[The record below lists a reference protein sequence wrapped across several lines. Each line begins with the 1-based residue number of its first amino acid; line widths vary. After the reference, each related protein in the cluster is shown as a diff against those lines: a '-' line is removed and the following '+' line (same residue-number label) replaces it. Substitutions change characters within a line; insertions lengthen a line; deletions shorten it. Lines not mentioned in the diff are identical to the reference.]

1 MGRQKSVKMN
11 LNRMD
16 FAALHTEVRR
26 TPNKAER
33 HEMWARLSK
42 RLMRSIGAIGP
53 KEPAV
58 WTWTLG
64 DQSGTVSAH
73 TRSEARSA
81 IKKVLGTKTLPTNL
95 EINK

>member
-11 LNRMD
+11 LSRMD
-16 FAALHTEVRR
+16 YAALHTEVRR
-26 TPNKAER
+26 TPTKAER
-33 HEMWARLSK
+33 HEIWTRLSK
-42 RLMRSIGAIGP
+42 RLMREMGAIGP
-53 KEPAV
+53 KTPIV

-81 IKKVLGTKTLPTNL
+81 IKKVLGKRLPANL
-95 EINK
+95 EITT